1 MLLKNKQGAFYIMHS
16 EAIFSYCLTFRGA
29 SAILHTVT
37 AALPLPAVQENMVI
51 YPGTQVTELIK
62 ITTRQDVLRPGME

>member
-1 MLLKNKQGAFYIMHS
+1 MLHA
-16 EAIFSYCLTFRGA
+16 
-29 SAILHTVT
+29 VT
-37 AALPLPAVQENMVI
+37 AAPPLPAGQENMVI

>member
-1 MLLKNKQGAFYIMHS
+1 MHV

-62 ITTRQDVLRPGME
+62 ITTRQDVLRPGVE